1 MNSLQTAKEISMSL
15 EQNIRTARSHP
26 MSTFVLVHGA
36 WHDGSA
42 WKAVI
47 QHLEARGH
55 QAFAPTIAGHGKGV
69 NKTVNHAQC
78 TQSIV
83 DYIVDKD
90 LTDIVLLGHSFG
102 GTIIAKV
109 AEAVS
114 DRIRR
119 LIFLNAFVLN
129 DGESLIDNIPP
140 QTQALSDKLARESND
155 RTMVMPF
162 EIWRETCINDA
173 DLDLARSSYAQLSP
187 EPYQPFIDKLDLK
200 QFYSLSIPK
209 SYLYCTED
217 TALPQGEWG
226 WHPRMSSRLGQFRFV
241 QMPGSHE
248 VLFSN
253 PVGLAEKIIVAGRD

>member
-1 MNSLQTAKEISMSL
+1 
-15 EQNIRTARSHP
+15 

-47 QHLEARGH
+47 QHLEAKGH
-55 QAFAPTIAGHGKGV
+55 QAFAPTVAGHGKGV
-69 NKTVNHAQC
+69 NKNVNHAQC

-83 DYIVDKD
+83 DYIVGKD
-90 LTDIVLLGHSFG
+90 LSDIVLLGHSFG

-109 AEAVS
+109 AEAIS
-114 DRIRR
+114 DGFAGQGQRIRR
-119 LIFLNAFVLN
+119 LIFFNAFILN
-129 DGESLIDNIPP
+129 DEESIRDNLPP
-140 QTQALSDKLARESND
+140 DSQALLDNLARESDDN
-155 RTMVMPF
+155 TITMPF
-162 EIWRETCINDA
+162 EIWREAFLNDA
-173 DLDLARSSYAQLSP
+173 DLELAQSSYAQLSP
-187 EPYQPFIDKLDLK
+187 EPYQPLIDKLDLK

-248 VLFSN
+248 VMFSN
-253 PVGLAEKIIVAGRD
+253 PVSLAEKIIVAGRD

>member
-1 MNSLQTAKEISMSL
+1 
-15 EQNIRTARSHP
+15 
-26 MSTFVLVHGA
+26 MSTFVLVHGS

-47 QHLEARGH
+47 NHLEAKGH

-69 NKTVNHAQC
+69 DKNVNHAQC

-83 DYIVDKD
+83 DYIVGKD

-102 GTIIAKV
+102 GTVIAKV
-109 AEAVS
+109 AEAIG
-114 DRIRR
+114 DGAERPLRERIRR
-119 LIFLNAFVLN
+119 LIFFDAFVLN
-129 DGESLIDNIPP
+129 DGESLRDNFPP
-140 QTQALSDKLARESND
+140 HLQALLDELVRESND
-155 RTMVMPF
+155 RTVMLPF
-162 EIWRETCINDA
+162 EIWREAFLNDA
-173 DLDLARSSYAQLSP
+173 DLDLAKSSYAQLSP
-187 EPYQPFIDKLDLK
+187 EPYQPWIDKLDLK

-217 TALPQGEWG
+217 NVLPQGEWG
-226 WHPRMSSRLGQFRFV
+226 WHPKMSSRLGQFRFV

-248 VLFSN
+248 VMFSN

>member
-1 MNSLQTAKEISMSL
+1 
-15 EQNIRTARSHP
+15 

-42 WKAVI
+42 WKAVR
-47 QHLEARGH
+47 QHLEAKGH
-55 QAFAPTIAGHGKGV
+55 DCFAPTIAGHGKGV
-69 NKTVNHAQC
+69 NKNVNHAQC

-83 DYIVDKD
+83 DYIIDKD

-109 AEAVS
+109 AEVIGNGFAGQRQ
-114 DRIRR
+114 RIKR
-119 LIFLNAFVLN
+119 LIFFNAFVLN
-129 DGESLIDNIPP
+129 DGESLRDNLPP
-140 QTQALSDKLARESND
+140 DSQALLDSLARESDDN
-155 RTMVMPF
+155 TITIPF
-162 EIWRETCINDA
+162 EIWREAFINDA
-173 DLDLARSSYAQLSP
+173 DLELAKSSYAQLSP

-226 WHPRMSSRLGQFRFV
+226 WHPKMSSRLGLFRLV

-248 VLFSN
+248 VIFSN
-253 PVGLAEKIIVAGRD
+253 PNGLAEKILEAGRD

>member
-1 MNSLQTAKEISMSL
+1 ML
-15 EQNIRTARSHP
+15 
-26 MSTFVLVHGA
+26 TFVLVHGS

-47 QHLEARGH
+47 EHLEAKGH

-69 NKTVNHAQC
+69 NKNVNHAQC

-83 DYIVDKD
+83 DYIVSKD

-102 GTIIAKV
+102 GTVIAKV
-109 AEAVS
+109 AEVIP

-119 LIFLNAFVLN
+119 LIFFAAFIPN
-129 DGESLIDNIPP
+129 DGESLNDNVPSRS
-140 QTQALSDKLARESND
+140 QALFDQLASESDD
-155 RTMVMPF
+155 RTVMLPF
-162 EIWRETCINDA
+162 EIWREAFLNDA
-173 DLDLARSSYAQLSP
+173 DLDLAKSSYAQLSS
-187 EPYQPFIDKLDLK
+187 EPYQSMIDKLDLK
-200 QFYSLSIPK
+200 RFYALPIPK

-226 WHPRMSSRLGQFRFV
+226 WHPKMSSRLGQFRLV

-248 VLFSN
+248 VMFSN
-253 PVGLAEKIIVAGRD
+253 PIGLAEKIIVAGRD

>member
-1 MNSLQTAKEISMSL
+1 
-15 EQNIRTARSHP
+15 

-42 WKAVI
+42 WNETIK
-47 QHLEARGH
+47 QLEAKGH

-69 NKTVNHAQC
+69 NKNVNHAQC

-83 DYIVDKD
+83 DYILSKD
-90 LTDIVLLGHSFG
+90 LTDIVLLGHSFA

-109 AEAVS
+109 AEAIP

-119 LIFLNAFVLN
+119 LIFFDAFVLN
-129 DGESLIDNIPP
+129 DGESLRDNVPP
-140 QTQALSDKLARESND
+140 HLQILLDELVRESND
-155 RTMVMPF
+155 QMMVIPF
-162 EIWRETCINDA
+162 EMWREAFLNDA
-173 DLDLARSSYAQLSP
+173 DLDLARSSYAQLSL
-187 EPYQPFIDKLDLK
+187 EPYQPWIDKLDLK
-200 QFYSLSIPK
+200 QFYSLPIPK

-217 TALPQGEWG
+217 NVLPQGEQWG
-226 WHPRMSSRLGQFRFV
+226 WHPRMSNRLGLFRLV

-248 VLFSN
+248 VMFSN